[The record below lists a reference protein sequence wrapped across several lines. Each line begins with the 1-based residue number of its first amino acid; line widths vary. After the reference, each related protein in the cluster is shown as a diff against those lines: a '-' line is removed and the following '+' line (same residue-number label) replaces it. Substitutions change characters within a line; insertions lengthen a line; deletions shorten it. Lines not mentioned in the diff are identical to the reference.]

1 MINYQLDLEYTY
13 KDIHYRVVQ
22 VLDNDLLL
30 VVEKK
35 DLDDGKYPLETVI
48 IPKLDSEIV
57 FRR

>member
-35 DLDDGKYPLETVI
+35 DLDDEKYPLETVI